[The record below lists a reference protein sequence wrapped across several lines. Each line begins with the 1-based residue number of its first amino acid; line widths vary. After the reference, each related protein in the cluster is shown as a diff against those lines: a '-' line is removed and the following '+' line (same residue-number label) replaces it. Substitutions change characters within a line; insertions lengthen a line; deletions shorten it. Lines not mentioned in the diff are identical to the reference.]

1 MKVKEFLNKYLVPA
15 TSKEVSVKDAYYLY
29 CKVVKEPVSLIDFVH
44 EAVQYCSVSNKRFVD
59 VKLQKPRKFL
69 HNISSA
75 DIREANR
82 NGFIIVP
89 HDESYRCCTVCL
101 HCGRKFSFDM
111 SSMDELEVYCNKC
124 KEEHVRKLTSEER
137 IVIIDNCIKQI
148 MESEEPTATKAVAR
162 AKRVLLNLRMAEMVK
177 IQDAFM

>member
-1 MKVKEFLNKYLVPA
+1 MEVKEFLNKYM
-15 TSKEVSVKDAYYLY
+15 VSAEGHNVNIKDAYCLY
-29 CKVVKEPVSLIDFVH
+29 CKVVKEPISLVAFNR
-44 EAVQYCSVSNKRFVD
+44 EAVQLYAMENKRFVGM
-59 VKLQKPRKFL
+59 KLQKPRKFL

-111 SSMDELEVYCNKC
+111 SAMDELEVYCNKC

-137 IVIIDNCIKQI
+137 IAIVDNCIKQI

-162 AKRVLLNLRMAEMVK
+162 AKRVLLSLRMSEMVK